1 MKRAGNG
8 GKRIRSLSV
17 RALLIALCAAPSAF
31 PDVASAPKGADS
43 AIVASVIPSVA
54 PGAYRAS
61 QSISFLIPPSSR
73 LLVGVDGA
81 KPSESSGPL
90 ILAVPDGSERTFS
103 VETVLFPYDP
113 AGEAT
118 VRSRFAWTIDRKPP
132 AVPTYAERR
141 TDTGRWATLIS
152 DEGDTVHWKMFHPV
166 FGSNAS
172 GEGMTRER
180 VYVPDGATL
189 CAWATDRAG
198 NRGLALSIEASSPR
212 DGAFPCRI
220 VSPVRGTWA
229 NTQPLVIDRAPGVE
243 VSYTTDGSD
252 PSLNG
257 IPYREP
263 LILSD
268 PAIRTVRVFA
278 TDGLGN
284 AFSDSVDY
292 AVDPRAALSSG
303 ASPVRDLGVDGSL
316 VRVGDF
322 LEVLASPGVL
332 CSPGDSVIAESAS
345 NRLVISSVRGVRT
358 YQPMTATDGVL
369 RWRWVFEVGA
379 DGARETDA
387 VAQGNVPAVAPG
399 TSSAPVGESPKV
411 SVLEWYFVDI
421 AWREPVYASL
431 DGHAWFPCDGP
442 VLVDRSVPHTMNW
455 YSGSWKNGEVQL
467 LSLPA
472 KPQLS
477 GLPAQGLTADP
488 VFITCDGT
496 PYVFHYE
503 GGYFNPSIP
512 SSSSPS
518 LGSGLLAEIPNGAET
533 RFSFA
538 FRASLDGIDHGTL
551 TASFVMDRKSPRS
564 PSAGIPDS
572 LVYSRDP
579 VVITPSGEDMI
590 QVSVV
595 GEPFSQEGGK
605 LSLLGDHTKPIDY
618 TVRLFAVDRAG
629 NRSPVRERT
638 VTVDLNALYVNPSAT
653 VTGARDGTPA
663 SPFAT
668 LDDAITA
675 MRGPSAWRIEIAGDC
690 ELRSPRSIRNDVSI
704 RGNGHALKVSSIAS
718 LSVSR
723 SSLSISDCS
732 VDFTGSQAAAN
743 AHDVTVKSDSAL
755 APLAFSRTSPLQL
768 DGASLSLE
776 RCSISAS
783 LTGSGSLLSAK
794 DSRVVMSAATVS
806 LSAGE
811 YAILVDAARSSVRLD
826 SCSFTVTAKD
836 AVCASLSGSQAWI
849 TDSVLTVTALSA
861 GRAVEAWSSTVDLAR
876 VTLARAATS
885 VERSTRNADT
895 AIWLDGSSRV
905 TGESGLVVK
914 GFGNARGTERAKE

>member
-31 PDVASAPKGADS
+31 PEVAA
-43 AIVASVIPSVA
+43 VIPSVA

-61 QSISFLIPPSSR
+61 QSISFIVPPSSR
-73 LLVGVDGA
+73 LLIGVDGA
-81 KPSESSGPL
+81 VPSESSAPL
-90 ILAVPDGSERTFS
+90 TLAVPDGSERTFS

-113 AGEAT
+113 KGDAT
-118 VRSRFAWTIDRKPP
+118 VRSRFVWTIDRKPP

-141 TDTGRWATLIS
+141 ADAGRWATLTA

-172 GEGMTRER
+172 GEGKSREL

-198 NRGLALSIEASSPR
+198 NRGPALSVEATPSR
-212 DGAFPCRI
+212 DGTFPCRI
-220 VSPVRGTWA
+220 VSPVRGAWA
-229 NTQPLVIDRAPGVE
+229 NAQPLVIDRAPGVE

-278 TDGLGN
+278 TDGPGN
-284 AFSDSVDY
+284 AFTDSVEY
-292 AVDPRAALSSG
+292 SVEPRAALSSG
-303 ASPVRDLGVDGSL
+303 ASPVRDLGVDDSL
-316 VRVGDF
+316 VRIGDF

-332 CSPGDSVIAESAS
+332 CAPGDSVIAESAS
-345 NRLVISSVRGVRT
+345 NRLVISSVRGIRT
-358 YQPMTATDGVL
+358 YQPMTATDGVS
-369 RWRWVFEVGA
+369 RWRWVFEIGA

-387 VAQGNVPAVAPG
+387 VASGDTPAVPQVNVPAVAPG
-399 TSSAPVGESPKV
+399 ASSGPVGESPKV
-411 SVLEWYFVDI
+411 SVLDWYFVDI

-431 DGHAWFPCDGP
+431 DGQAWFSCDAP
-442 VLVDRSVPHTMNW
+442 VFVDRSAPHTLNW
-455 YSGSWKNGEVQL
+455 YSGSWKHGEVQR

-472 KPQLS
+472 KPRLS

-496 PYVFHYE
+496 PYVFRYE
-503 GGYFNPSIP
+503 GGYFDPSIP

-538 FRASLDGIDHGTL
+538 FRASLDGIDHGSL
-551 TASFVMDRKSPRS
+551 TASFAMDRKSPRS

-572 LVYSRDP
+572 LAYSRDP
-579 VVITPSGEDMI
+579 VVINPSGEDMI

-605 LSLLGDHTKPIDY
+605 LTLLGDPAKPVDY

-629 NRSPVRERT
+629 NRSHVRERT

-653 VTGARDGTPA
+653 VSGARDGTPA

-668 LDDAITA
+668 LDDAFTA
-675 MRGPSAWRIEIAGDC
+675 MRGPSLWRIELAGDC
-690 ELRSPRSIRNDVSI
+690 ELKSPRSIRNDVSI
-704 RGNGHALKVSSIAS
+704 RGNGHALKFASIAS

-723 SSLSISDCS
+723 SSLSIRDC
-732 VDFTGSQAAAN
+732 DIAFAGSRVAADAQSP
-743 AHDVTVKSDSAL
+743 AVQSGSPI
-755 APLAFSRTSPLQL
+755 APLAFSRSAPLSL
-768 DGASLSLE
+768 DDASLSLE

-783 LTGSGSLLSAK
+783 LPGSGSLLSVK
-794 DSRVVMSAATVS
+794 DSRVDMSAATVS
-806 LSAGE
+806 LSASE
-811 YAILVDAARSSVRLD
+811 YAILFDAARSSLRLD
-826 SCSFTVTAKD
+826 SCSFAVTAKD
-836 AVCASLSGSQAWI
+836 AACVSLSDSQAWI
-849 TDSVLTVTALSA
+849 TDTVVTVSALAA
-861 GRAVEAWSSTVDLAR
+861 GRAVEAWSSTVALAR
-876 VTLARAATS
+876 VTLDRVATS
-885 VERSTRNADT
+885 AAQSTNNADT
-895 AIWLDGSSRV
+895 AIWLDASSRV
-905 TGESGLVVK
+905 TGESGLAVK
-914 GFGNARGTERAKE
+914 GFRYARGTERAKK